1 MYGQYPTLGLDQG
14 SFSNPDIAGNN
25 TIPTT
30 SVDQYGATLGRWFGV
45 GDADMHTIFPG
56 LGAFTTPYLGFV

>member
-1 MYGQYPTLGLDQG
+1 M
-14 SFSNPDIAGNN
+14 
-25 TIPTT
+25 IPTT

-45 GDADMHTIFPG
+45 GDADMHTIFPR